1 MPCGRPSERQAT
13 VNGRRISYELH
24 RSPRRRKNVTISIE
38 GDRVRVLAPAR
49 TPQQQIAEFVAQRAD
64 WIASHLDSARPIG
77 LRSQL
82 GEGGLLP
89 LLGVRYPVEAS
100 LAPFQFDGER
110 FRVDV
115 SKPERAAYA
124 EAWLREYARDH
135 FTAQVEHWSPIVGV
149 QPKRLQIRNQKT
161 RWGSASSRG
170 TLSFNWRLIFAP
182 PEIIDYV
189 VVHELCHLIQPDH
202 SPKYWAL
209 VESVMPDAQHHR
221 RQLRELGDSLLW

>member
-1 MPCGRPSERQAT
+1 MPCGNPSERQAT
-13 VNGRRISYELH
+13 VNGRRISYDLH
-24 RSPRRRKNVTISIE
+24 RSPRRRKNITISIE
-38 GDRVRVLAPAR
+38 DRSLRVMAPVRTPLRQIDELLEDRERWIAERLEAPPPAR
-49 TPQQQIAEFVAQRAD
+49 
-64 WIASHLDSARPIG
+64 
-77 LRSQL
+77 LRDQL
-82 GEGGLLP
+82 KPGGSLP
-89 LLGVRYPVEAS
+89 LLGVRYPVEAG

-110 FRVDV
+110 FRVNV

-161 RWGSASSRG
+161 RWGSASSRA
-170 TLSFNWRLIFAP
+170 TLSFNWRLIFAS
-182 PEIIDYV
+182 PEITDYV

-209 VESVMPDAQHHR
+209 VKSVMPDAPHHR
-221 RQLRELGDSLLW
+221 RHLRDIGDALAW